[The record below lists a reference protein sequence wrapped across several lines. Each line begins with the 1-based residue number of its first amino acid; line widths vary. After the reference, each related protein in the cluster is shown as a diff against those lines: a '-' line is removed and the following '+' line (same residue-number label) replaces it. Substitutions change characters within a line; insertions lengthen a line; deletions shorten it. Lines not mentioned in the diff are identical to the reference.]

1 MRSAIRMR
9 VTWLFVAGLLF
20 AVIPATAAIAR
31 PVSGGATP
39 SSGTCLLPQ
48 EVLKNEPGLCAP
60 VTASKDA
67 PPSVERN
74 APSAPTSTPAAW
86 EFAGAALLVVAALA
100 AFVAGRRPQHAQ
112 S

>member
-1 MRSAIRMR
+1 LRVPGFERSSR
-9 VTWLFVAGLLF
+9 TS
-20 AVIPATAAIAR
+20 PA
-31 PVSGGATP
+31 
-39 SSGTCLLPQ
+39 
-48 EVLKNEPGLCAP
+48 CAHP
-60 VTASKDA
+60 PLHRRTRL
-67 PPSVERN
+67 PSVERN